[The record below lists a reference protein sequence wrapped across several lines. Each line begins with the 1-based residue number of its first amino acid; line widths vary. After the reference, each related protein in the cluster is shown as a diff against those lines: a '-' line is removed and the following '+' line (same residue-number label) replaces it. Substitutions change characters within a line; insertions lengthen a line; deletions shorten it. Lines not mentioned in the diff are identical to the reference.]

1 MNPKVMTWR
10 GETKQC
16 LNCQKVFGP
25 RPKEVLRDWT
35 SRKCCCNVCGIHYRS
50 QQSRKNRPETKWIPS
65 GTVLDPA
72 EAKTPGHRLRWLR
85 LSASTCGRKKPMEL
99 EAIGEKIGLS
109 RDIVSSL
116 ELGLTAKDAEKR
128 HQMCLAA
135 MGLTAPGQQ
144 KILTVSQEKFV
155 RVVKEAGLIAKTLGI
170 QKKS

>member
-1 MNPKVMTWR
+1 MSLTPEWYAERKI
-10 GETKQC
+10 
-16 LNCQKVFGP
+16 CQHCGREFG
-25 RPKEVLRDWT
+25 RRDKESRRDWT
-35 SRKCCCNVCGIHYRS
+35 ERKNCSNICGVHYRAAS
-50 QQSRKNRPETKWIPS
+50 VRKNKAESEWIPA

-85 LSASTCGRKKPMEL
+85 LSASTCGRKRPMEL
-99 EAIGEKIGLS
+99 QSIGDKIGLS

-128 HQMCLAA
+128 YGLCLAA
-135 MGLTAPGQQ
+135 MGLTSPGQQ

>member
-10 GETKQC
+10 AETKQC
-16 LNCQKVFGP
+16 LNCNKTISP
-25 RPKEVLRDWT
+25 RPKEALRDWA

-50 QQSRKNRPETKWIPS
+50 QQSRKNQPETNWIPA

-72 EAKTPGHRLRWLR
+72 DAKTPGHRLRWLR
-85 LSASTCGRKKPMEL
+85 LSASTCGRKRPMEL
-99 EAIGEKIGLS
+99 DVIGEKIGLS

-128 HQMCLAA
+128 YGLCLAA
-135 MGLTAPGQQ
+135 MGLTSPGQQ

-155 RVVKEAGLIAKTLGI
+155 RVVKEAGLIAKTLGT